1 MSLTINHQTNDI
13 SNSTGGPHG
22 MTIPLWVKDG
32 GYYYDPDKFIM
43 VGWTN
48 DAHREFKVPET
59 VTVLDKARL
68 TTRVL
73 NIHGRYA
80 MQKEN
85 SDGDLVDMTTDEV
98 TAEVSTWFDSW
109 S

>member
-1 MSLTINHQTNDI
+1 MIIEYKLDA
-13 SNSTGGPHG
+13 GPQG
-22 MTIPLWVKDG
+22 MTIPNWVKDG
-32 GYYYDPDKFIM
+32 GYYTDPDNFTM

-48 DAHREFKVPET
+48 DAPREFKVPET
-59 VTVLDKARL
+59 VTVLDKAGL

-73 NIHGRYA
+73 NIHGRHA
-80 MQKEN
+80 LKKVN
-85 SDGDLVDMTTDEV
+85 SNGEIVDMTTDEV